1 MSILAA
7 KDILLV
13 RSIVRAYYLDVGKSE
28 VRKYDANI
36 PQTFGYHVVKLDI
49 EGVSHSLLNNMGLLL
64 ATLHDGEN
72 EIFQLSM
79 VVQVS
84 KGQEPHTFI
93 RNVLNPLE

>member
-1 MSILAA
+1 MSISAV
-7 KDILLV
+7 KDISLV
-13 RSIVRAYYLDVGKSE
+13 CSVVDANRKDVGKSE
-28 VRKYDANI
+28 VRKYDANV
-36 PQTFGYHVVKLDI
+36 PLVFGYHVVKLDI
-49 EGVSHSLLNNMGLLL
+49 EGVSNSLLNNMGLLL

-84 KGQEPHTFI
+84 KGQEPNTFI